1 MVSRLINFFL
11 LICSLGVVTIWGLN
25 DATFFFI
32 LFTLILFV
40 VSDQLVSKGD
50 AKRGRVVSPSKQIA
64 ILDAKRELLKQL
76 LKVRLEGLSR
86 VVNSP
91 IYRGEIEVDRRF
103 RGGQFLE
110 FTHKLM
116 GLVESGW
123 SVRVGYPDLKTTV
136 RLLFNKFYVDRYL
149 MSQQVKAKAGCVVLK
164 LINKET
170 GRVVFKR
177 AFFGFSF
184 GGSSGSVVQS

>member
-1 MVSRLINFFL
+1 M
-11 LICSLGVVTIWGLN
+11 CSLGVVTLWGLN

-32 LFTLILFV
+32 LFILILFV
-40 VSDQLVSKGD
+40 VSDQLVSDGG
-50 AKRGRVVSPSKQIA
+50 AKRGRVMSPNKQIA

-76 LKVRLEGLSR
+76 LTVRIERLAR

-91 IYRGEIEVDRRF
+91 IYRGEIELDRGV

-184 GGSSGSVVQS
+184 GRSSGNVVQS